1 MLLGVFC
8 CCCCCR
14 NVKCPCSSSTR
25 RFVRSLCLY
34 TTQCS
39 KSCLAIAKIWFFA
52 LHQVCGIKICVQKSE
67 GLPWSQ
73 RRYCVVSFGA
83 LTNVYCPVCY
93 FLGVSSIFMIYPIF
107 TKINI
112 SDFKM
117 ARLIMNGFV
126 FNWVESMQ
134 CKYNT
139 VKNCWSGH
147 FDVRVFFAS
156 AAASLVLPMKPD
168 RQHFWDE
175 SKRQE
180 EEEGRRRRR
189 RRGFLI
195 MSDVWAN
202 SLLCSCRLL
211 VG

>member
-1 MLLGVFC
+1 MLLGVFCCC

-83 LTNVYCPVCY
+83 LTNVCCPVCY
-93 FLGVSSIFMIYPIF
+93 FLGVSSILMIYPIF

-134 CKYNT
+134 CKYNIT

-147 FDVRVFFAS
+147 FDVRVF
-156 AAASLVLPMKPD
+156 LPVLLLLLCCLWNLIGNIFEMSQKGKKKKG
-168 RQHFWDE
+168 E
-175 SKRQE
+175 EGE
-180 EEEGRRRRR
+180 EEEV
-189 RRGFLI
+189 F
-195 MSDVWAN
+195 
-202 SLLCSCRLL
+202 
-211 VG
+211 

>member
-1 MLLGVFC
+1 MLLGVFCCC

-93 FLGVSSIFMIYPIF
+93 FLGVSSILMIYPIF
-107 TKINI
+107 TKINN

-147 FDVRVFFAS
+147 FDVRVFCQCCCFSCVAYETWS
-156 AAASLVLPMKPD
+156 ATFLRWVKKA
-168 RQHFWDE
+168 
-175 SKRQE
+175 
-180 EEEGRRRRR
+180 RRRRR
-189 RRGFLI
+189 REKKKRFFNH
-195 MSDVWAN
+195 VR
-202 SLLCSCRLL
+202 RLSKL
-211 VG
+211 SAM

>member
-8 CCCCCR
+8 CCYCCR

-147 FDVRVFFAS
+147 FDVRVFCQCCCFSCVAYETWS
-156 AAASLVLPMKPD
+156 ATFLRWVKKA
-168 RQHFWDE
+168 
-175 SKRQE
+175 
-180 EEEGRRRRR
+180 RRRRR
-189 RRGFLI
+189 EKKEKKKRFFNHVRRLSKLSA
-195 MSDVWAN
+195 M
-202 SLLCSCRLL
+202 
-211 VG
+211 